1 MDKAVVR
8 VFDRPELLE
17 RMRNYTMTGDRVTDA
32 YAALIPTHGLGTLS
46 RQVEQA
52 CAESVDAVEDA
63 PPELRNL
70 IAAMEATPD
79 WLDLDLVRK
88 GAAAERVPVAAPTHP
103 ELSAC
108 TPGYWTPPHGS
119 CPAAPT

>member
-1 MDKAVVR
+1 MDNAVVP

-17 RMRNYTMTGDRVTDA
+17 RMRGYTMTGDRVIDA
-32 YAALIPTHGLGTLS
+32 YVALISTHGMGTLS
-46 RQVEQA
+46 RQVDQA
-52 CAESVDAVEDA
+52 CAESLDAVEDA

-79 WLDLDLVRK
+79 WLDLDLVRQ

-103 ELSAC
+103 ELSVWK
-108 TPGYWTPPHGS
+108 PGCWTPPHGS
-119 CPAAPT
+119 CPAAPA